1 MIYIIDHTTL
11 PKELTNGK
19 IYNLSS
25 PLEGFER
32 INIIPH
38 DLMLTEE
45 NQYQFDMLYA
55 QAIIQY
61 GMVEM
66 MKIILPV
73 YNGEDVYLIVYHDNG
88 YFDAITESV
97 VKFIQNRYGI
107 IPVYINDMIDYDFT
121 PTQYNMSLSVNGLFN
136 FDQDKEIYVKEYVR
150 EMYNMGQPIEDGK
163 LY

>member
-1 MIYIIDHTTL
+1 
-11 PKELTNGK
+11 
-19 IYNLSS
+19 
-25 PLEGFER
+25 
-32 INIIPH
+32 
-38 DLMLTEE
+38 
-45 NQYQFDMLYA
+45 
-55 QAIIQY
+55 
-61 GMVEM
+61 M